1 MGWPVWTRPMSK
13 ALARFLLLL
22 STVLVLAFTGCSTP
36 TETPAASIEGTVWS
50 LVEVGGA
57 TVPVEEGVKH
67 PDLTLELETKRVTG
81 FAGVNTYG
89 GTYKLEDTAL
99 SFGPLM
105 MTRMAGPAPQ
115 MKLEQAFVAALAET
129 THWKITAERLVLLG
143 EKDRVLVQFEAV
155 EP

>member
-1 MGWPVWTRPMSK
+1 MGWAAWTRPMLK
-13 ALARFLLLL
+13 ALARFVLLL
-22 STVLVLAFTGCSTP
+22 SGACVLAFTACSTP
-36 TETPAASIEGTVWS
+36 AETPTASIEGTVWS

-89 GTYKLEDTAL
+89 GTYKLEGAAL

-115 MKLEQAFVAALAET
+115 MRLEQAFVAALAET
-129 THWKITAERLVLLG
+129 THWTITAERLVLLG
-143 EKDRVLVQFEAV
+143 ANDRVLVQFEAV